1 MKHKL
6 VLVFAD
12 DSEVVGIDNVLIF
25 NNVLDAETY
34 LRSTGHIVSVKIEP
48 DDRWFTFKTNA
59 WNGNGR
65 AYWVVDRS

>member
-6 VLVFAD
+6 VLVFDD
-12 DSEVVGIDNVLIF
+12 DSKVVGIDNVLMF

-34 LRSTGHIVSVKIEP
+34 LRSTGLDSVTIEP
-48 DDRWFTFKTNA
+48 DDRWFCFKTNT
-59 WNGNGR
+59 WNGSGR